1 MTYPGDIFR
10 DFEKWIDSFETEIIN
25 KISFHKYF
33 YSEDMISRAFQI
45 VTQLTSNDYS
55 LSRLNKNFE
64 STSKFGPFVLK
75 NGNLKVSLKS
85 RFLFNGLFF
94 LETGYILL
102 QFINGI
108 FRLNGKQKGKY
119 TVLIEPPIIGNTEN
133 LKNFLERT
141 KISDL
146 NDIDHLI
153 IKKQNIPPNDTSKL
167 IFRSIP
173 WNYIIEVNFST
184 VERILLT
191 LKFTLFIFASFFY
204 LNKSPFNILFY
215 KDFSNSF
222 CVNVLNRRKL
232 LNNIYITNS
241 SYQVQPLWLKGLK
254 KRNFKSHMIWY
265 SQNFIPKF
273 YKGESEQSYLPG
285 TNKIR
290 IDHHWV
296 WTEKFGQMLKRKNVS
311 SNFTAI
317 GSILFYPFDLKI
329 NKMKDFILIFDV
341 IPVKSKKKILFGTT
355 YNYYSEETII
365 AFVNDLVTTVD
376 KINHKFNKQIQ
387 IILKTKRQKNKYH
400 SDKYFQF
407 IENLK
412 LKYPTFITVESQMNI
427 YGLINESIAVFS
439 VPFTS
444 TAEVGFEM
452 NTPSFFYDSSNQI
465 NTNKEIQ
472 HIPILFSKKELEGA
486 ILENIN
492 SSKKSIVK

>member
-1 MTYPGDIFR
+1 M
-10 DFEKWIDSFETEIIN
+10 
-25 KISFHKYF
+25 
-33 YSEDMISRAFQI
+33 
-45 VTQLTSNDYS
+45 
-55 LSRLNKNFE
+55 
-64 STSKFGPFVLK
+64 
-75 NGNLKVSLKS
+75 
-85 RFLFNGLFF
+85 
-94 LETGYILL
+94 
-102 QFINGI
+102 
-108 FRLNGKQKGKY
+108 
-119 TVLIEPPIIGNTEN
+119 
-133 LKNFLERT
+133 
-141 KISDL
+141 

-296 WTEKFGQMLKRKNVS
+296 WTEKSAQMLKRKNVS

-465 NTNKEIQ
+465 NTNKEVQ